1 MLSLS
6 PNDLLMKRLF
16 SIFLFSSTLLAV
28 DLSAQTLSF
37 SRVLTVDAT
46 PQTVPAGKVWKV
58 ENMVVPSGMFSST
71 STNTSTPSPSNT
83 YTFFLNGVENSAT
96 TLGGDIQAGYNSST
110 SSSTRIIMVPDRH
123 MFPLWLPATSTLAT
137 GSGVSL
143 FSVIEFTVNP

>member
-1 MLSLS
+1 M

-16 SIFLFSSTLLAV
+16 FFLFCTSSF
-28 DLSAQTLSF
+28 LSLDVCAQTLSF

-71 STNTSTPSPSNT
+71 SSNTSTPSPSNT
-83 YTFFLNGVENSAT
+83 FTFFLNGVENSAT
-96 TLGGDIQAGYNSST
+96 TLGGDIQAGYNGST
-110 SSSTRIIMVPDRH
+110 SSSTRIVMVPDRQ
-123 MFPLWLPATSTLAT
+123 MFPLWLPAASTLAT
-137 GSGVSL
+137 GSGISL